1 MQMMERHNRKS
12 HLAPQLSPS
21 TQALLRGETVA
32 SPSKES
38 PASKTPTSGEI
49 PIVGGEDVKP
59 SPPLDMSA
67 VQRALPQEV
76 NGTSMY
82 PTPPSSHERPLFPPR
97 TSSTSALQS
106 SRPRDSEV
114 FNNVMQSS
122 RPWDGETFNSAIQPS
137 RSKDSEAFSTTM
149 QPSRSKDSEIFNI
162 ALQANR
168 TRDSE
173 AFNSIIQPSRS
184 RDGEIFNSV
193 IPPSRSRDHET
204 FNAGIVSQ
212 SRPRDSDVFTTTSVL
227 QNRPRDGDNY
237 SSTTVLPIRPAPPPS
252 GPLPPPP
259 GASLRTSI
267 SRRQATNGLTYT
279 NGEHS
284 QY

>member
-38 PASKTPTSGEI
+38 SASKTPTSGEI
-49 PIVGGEDVKP
+49 PIAGGEDVKP

-82 PTPPSSHERPLFPPR
+82 PTPSSSYERPSFPPR
-97 TSSTSALQS
+97 TSSTSAIQS
-106 SRPRDSEV
+106 SRPRDSEI
-114 FNNVMQSS
+114 FNSVMQPS
-122 RPWDGETFNSAIQPS
+122 RPWDSESFNPAIQPS
-137 RSKDSEAFSTTM
+137 R
-149 QPSRSKDSEIFNI
+149 PKDSEIFNTAI
-162 ALQANR
+162 QANR
-168 TRDSE
+168 SRDNE
-173 AFNSIIQPSRS
+173 TFNTVIQPSRS
-184 RDGEIFNSV
+184 RDSEPFNSIIPPSRSRDGETFNSV
-193 IPPSRSRDHET
+193 IPPSRSRESET
-204 FNAGIVSQ
+204 FNAGNISQ
-212 SRPRDSDVFTTTSVL
+212 SRPRDIDGFSSTPVL
-227 QNRPRDGDNY
+227 QNRPRDSDIF
-237 SSTTVLPIRPAPPPS
+237 SSTTILPIRPAPPPS

-259 GASLRTSI
+259 GAGLRTSL
-267 SRRQATNGLTYT
+267 SRRQATNGLAFT

>member
-38 PASKTPTSGEI
+38 SASKTPTSGEI
-49 PIVGGEDVKP
+49 PIAGGEDVKP
-59 SPPLDMSA
+59 SLPLDMSA

-82 PTPPSSHERPLFPPR
+82 PTPPSSYERPLFPPR
-97 TSSTSALQS
+97 TSSTSAIQS
-106 SRPRDSEV
+106 TRPRDSEI
-114 FNNVMQSS
+114 FNSAMQPS
-122 RPWDGETFNSAIQPS
+122 RPWDTETFNSAIQPS

-149 QPSRSKDSEIFNI
+149 QPSRSKDSEIFNTAI
-162 ALQANR
+162 QASR
-168 TRDSE
+168 SWDSE
-173 AFNSIIQPSRS
+173 PFNSFVPPSRSRDTETFNSVIQPSRS
-184 RDGEIFNSV
+184 RDGES
-193 IPPSRSRDHET
+193 
-204 FNAGIVSQ
+204 FNAPIVSQ
-212 SRPRDSDVFTTTSVL
+212 SRPRDSD
-227 QNRPRDGDNY
+227 GY
-237 SSTTVLPIRPAPPPS
+237 SPTTVLPIRPAPPPS

-259 GASLRTSI
+259 NTSLRTSI
-267 SRRQATNGLTYT
+267 SRRQATNGLAYA